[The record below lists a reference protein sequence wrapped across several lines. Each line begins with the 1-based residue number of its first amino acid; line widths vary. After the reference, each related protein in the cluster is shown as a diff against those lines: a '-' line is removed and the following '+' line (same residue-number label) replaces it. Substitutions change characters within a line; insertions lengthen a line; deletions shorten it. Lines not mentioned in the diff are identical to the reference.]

1 MLDARD
7 IVRLHLGH
15 FTAPPS
21 HHLAGSPIVV
31 TAFLIRHPRGL
42 FLFDTGIGTGN
53 EEAEQHYRPVRRP
66 LREAIAGAGAE
77 LEDIRLLANCH
88 LHFDHAGW
96 NRLFPEVPIFA
107 QRTEHEAAFRPDY
120 TMTEA
125 VVGFPGARFELIDGD
140 AEVLPGLRLVRTP
153 GHTDGHQSLI
163 VETRQGRVILAGQAF
178 NAASDYAVAAY
189 QSRLEGAEVP
199 EWVRRFESLDP
210 WRILFAHDLAVWA
223 REGSAARPGSVERRD
238 P

>member
-1 MLDARD
+1 MLDATD
-7 IVRLHLGH
+7 IVRLPLGH
-15 FTAPPS
+15 FTAPPA
-21 HHLAGSPIVV
+21 HHLAGKPIVV

-53 EEAEQHYRPVRRP
+53 EEAEARYRPVRRP
-66 LREAIAGAGAE
+66 LAGAIARAGAR
-77 LEDIRLLANCH
+77 LDDVRLLANCH

-96 NRLFPEVPIFA
+96 NRLFPRVPIFA
-107 QRTEHEAAFRPDY
+107 QRREHEAAFRPDY
-120 TMTEA
+120 TITEA
-125 VVGFPGARFELIDGD
+125 VAGFEGARFELIEGD
-140 AEVLPGLRLVRTP
+140 AEVLPGLRLVPTP

-189 QSRLEGAEVP
+189 ESRLEGATVP
-199 EWVRRFESLDP
+199 AWVRRFESLDP

-223 REGSAARPGSVERRD
+223 REDAAVPPGPAAHGD